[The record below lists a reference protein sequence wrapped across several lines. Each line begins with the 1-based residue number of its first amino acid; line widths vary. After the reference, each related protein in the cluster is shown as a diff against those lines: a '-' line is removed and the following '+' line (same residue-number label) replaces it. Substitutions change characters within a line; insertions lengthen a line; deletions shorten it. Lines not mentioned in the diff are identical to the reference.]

1 MTTIVKENEIRQ
13 CVNISEDIIPIIENA
28 FVSLSNGEAVMPP
41 ILRLDITENNGE
53 VDVKTAYIK
62 GLDSF
67 AIKMSSGFYNNP
79 SLGLPSTGGVMFLIS
94 TKTGKLETVL
104 LDGGYLTDVR
114 TAIAGAIAA
123 KHLANENIA
132 DVGIIGAGMQ
142 AKLQLIALMLVRRP
156 STIRVWA
163 REYKKAEEYIK
174 EVSSTVNGNF
184 INCKSPKDVTEN
196 SNLLITTTPSSSPL
210 IQYEWLHKGLHIT
223 AMGSDAE
230 HKNELDPRII
240 QNCDLYVADRQS
252 QTSILGELHHAIK
265 NNLVSKE
272 KKFIELGDVIS
283 KKMKGRSSQDQI
295 TVCDLTGTGV
305 QDTAIARYA
314 LEIAIKNKLGLQ
326 LD

>member
-1 MTTIVKENEIRQ
+1 MTTIVKENEIKK

-28 FVSLSNGEAVMPP
+28 FVSLSKGEAIMPP
-41 ILRLDITENNGE
+41 ILRLDIHENNGE

-79 SLGLPSTGGVMFLIS
+79 SIGLPSTGGVMFLVS

-104 LDGGYLTDVR
+104 LDGGYLTDLR

-123 KHLANENIA
+123 KYLANKNITE
-132 DVGIIGAGMQ
+132 VGIIGAGMQ
-142 AKLQLIALMLVRRP
+142 AKLQLIALMLVRQP
-156 STIRVWA
+156 STVRIWA
-163 REYKKAEEYIK
+163 RDFDKGEKYIK
-174 EVSSTVNGNF
+174 EISSKINCNF
-184 INCKSPKDVTEN
+184 INCKNPKEVTEK
-196 SNLLITTTPSSSPL
+196 SDMLITTTPSSAPL
-210 IQYEWLHKGLHIT
+210 IQYEWIHKGLHIT

-252 QTSILGELHHAIK
+252 QTSILGELHHALK
-265 NNLVSKE
+265 ANLVSKD
-272 KKFIELGDVIS
+272 KKFTELGDVIDTQT
-283 KKMKGRSSQDQI
+283 KGRKSEDQI

-314 LEIAIKNKLGLQ
+314 FEIAMKNNLGLQ

>member
-1 MTTIVKENEIRQ
+1 MTIILQENEIKK
-13 CVNISEDIIPIIENA
+13 CVDINTDLIPIIEEA
-28 FVSLSNGEAVMPP
+28 FVCLTKRLTIMPP
-41 ILRLDITENNGE
+41 VLRLDIKENHGE

-79 SLGLPSTGGVMFLIS
+79 SLGLPSTGGVMFLVS

-123 KHLANENIA
+123 KHLANENIT

-142 AKLQLIALMLVRRP
+142 AKLQLIALMLVRQP
-156 STIRVWA
+156 STIRIWA
-163 REYKKAEEYIK
+163 RDYKKVEEYIK
-174 EVSSTVNGNF
+174 EVSPTVNGNF

-196 SNLLITTTPSSSPL
+196 SNILITTTPSTTPL
-210 IQYEWLHKGLHIT
+210 IQHEWLHKGLHIT

-240 QNCDLYVADRQS
+240 QICDLYVADRQS

-265 NNLVSKE
+265 ANLVSEE
-272 KKFIELGDVIS
+272 KKFTELGDVIG
-283 KKMKGRSSQDQI
+283 KKDKGRSSEDQI

-314 LEIAIKNKLGLQ
+314 FEIAMRNNLGLQ
-326 LD
+326 LN